1 MAKGRVRLPDNLA
14 GLLRSEWDEI
24 IAQASFG
31 AEDTEIVR
39 RCIVE
44 KIPQIDVAE
53 DLGIHRSTISHRIP
67 QIIARA
73 QQVAEKLNI
82 I

>member
-1 MAKGRVRLPDNLA
+1 MPNDLS
-14 GLLRSEWDEI
+14 GLLRSEWEQI
-24 IAQASFG
+24 LEQANLG

-39 RCIVE
+39 RCLVN
-44 KIPQIDVAE
+44 KVPQIDVAE

-73 QQVAEKLNI
+73 RQVKIKLNI
-82 I
+82 P